1 VVDLLLERVNLDHKD
16 KAGRTPLS
24 WAAENGREEAVLTLL
39 ALLGSKRVDVDSLD
53 LNHRSPLSW
62 AAENGW
68 ERVVLAIL
76 ENKGFDASPK
86 DPNDRSP

>member
-1 VVDLLLERVNLDHKD
+1 ML
-16 KAGRTPLS
+16 A
-24 WAAENGREEAVLTLL
+24 LL

-68 ERVVLAIL
+68 ERVVLALL
-76 ENKGFDASPK
+76 ENKGFDAGPK
-86 DPNDRSP
+86 DPNDRSPLAWTADNWET